1 MFPGNW
7 AGAGTFRLQ
16 DMRLGRSRPHNQ
28 RSKMFRALAMASS
41 VALLLG
47 ASVGA
52 SLGQGAPSPQ
62 PGPTNPTPPP
72 GNPQAQ
78 PGATIVINPTVEEC
92 RQGWNSSMKWS
103 KEQFDHFCATLQAS
117 K

>member
-1 MFPGNW
+1 M
-7 AGAGTFRLQ
+7 L
-16 DMRLGRSRPHNQ
+16 
-28 RSKMFRALAMASS
+28 RALAIASS
-41 VALLLG
+41 AALLLA
-47 ASVGA
+47 ASVST

-62 PGPTNPTPPP
+62 PGPINPAPPP

-92 RQGWNSSMKWS
+92 WQGWNSSMKWT

>member
-1 MFPGNW
+1 M
-7 AGAGTFRLQ
+7 L
-16 DMRLGRSRPHNQ
+16 
-28 RSKMFRALAMASS
+28 RALAIASS
-41 VALLLG
+41 AALLLA
-47 ASVGA
+47 ASVST
-52 SLGQGAPSPQ
+52 SLGQGAPSP
-62 PGPTNPTPPP
+62 GPNNPAPPP

-78 PGATIVINPTVEEC
+78 PGATIVINPTIEEC

>member
-1 MFPGNW
+1 
-7 AGAGTFRLQ
+7 
-16 DMRLGRSRPHNQ
+16 
-28 RSKMFRALAMASS
+28 MFRALAFASS
-41 VALLLG
+41 AALLLG
-47 ASVGA
+47 VSV

-62 PGPTNPTPPP
+62 PGPTNPAPPP